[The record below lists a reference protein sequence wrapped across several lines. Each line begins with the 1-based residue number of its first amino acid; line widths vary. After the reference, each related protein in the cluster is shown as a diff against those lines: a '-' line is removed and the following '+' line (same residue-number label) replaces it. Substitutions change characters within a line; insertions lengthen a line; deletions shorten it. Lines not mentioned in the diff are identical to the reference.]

1 MSESERGDVRSSGS
15 GFNDVLE
22 TGSNILD
29 GGSIN
34 REREAGMKLGNV
46 LATVAV
52 VVTISSTSFAAE
64 TIKVGGL
71 WDLTG
76 VTADVGKPFA
86 DGVQDAIASINE
98 KGGINGK
105 KIELINVD
113 YAYKIPQASAAYKK
127 FVESDKVV
135 MINGWGTGDTEALKD
150 IIAKDKIPYFSASYS
165 GHLTDPSKTPYNF
178 FVGASYSDQ
187 MRGFLDFVKKNWKG
201 KEPAKVAFIYPNH
214 GFGKAPIEAGRQ
226 YAKELGIELVHEEII
241 PAPVQDVTSNLLSM
255 QRKNPDYAY
264 VQTTVAPCANLLKDA
279 KKLGIKTVFF
289 LGNYGM
295 TEALPKLAKEAAE
308 GVYGMATHA
317 AYGEKSKGMKAL
329 LDWNKKHSP
338 KAERDT
344 VYVRGWSYGLVWA
357 EGIRIADNNKQL
369 NGEGI
374 KNALETFKNFDTG
387 GLVPPITY
395 SATDH
400 RPTTKSTIY
409 VIKGGKMTKVQEVE
423 TARRKEW
430 LGL

>member
-1 MSESERGDVRSSGS
+1 
-15 GFNDVLE
+15 
-22 TGSNILD
+22 
-29 GGSIN
+29 
-34 REREAGMKLGNV
+34 MKFGRF
-46 LATVAV
+46 LATLAAALTVA
-52 VVTISSTSFAAE
+52 STSFAAE

-113 YAYKIPQASAAYKK
+113 YAYKIPQATAAYKK

-150 IIAKDKIPYFSASYS
+150 IIAKDKVPYFSASYS
-165 GHLTDPSKTPYNF
+165 GHLTDPTKTPYNF

-187 MRGFLDFVKKNWKG
+187 IRGFLDFVKKNWKG
-201 KEPAKVAFIYPNH
+201 KEAAKVAFIYPNH

-255 QRKNPDYAY
+255 QKKNPDYAY
-264 VQTTVAPCANLLKDA
+264 VQTTVGPCANLLKDA

-295 TEALPKLAKEAAE
+295 TEALPKLAKDSAE

-317 AYGEKSKGMKAL
+317 AYGENVKGMKAL

-344 VYVRGWSYGLVWA
+344 VYVRGWTYGLVWA
-357 EGIRIADNNKQL
+357 EGLRIADKNKQL
-369 NGEGI
+369 NGEGV
-374 KNALETFKNFDTG
+374 KNALETLRNFDTG

-395 SATDH
+395 TSTDH
-400 RPTTKSTIY
+400 RPTTKTTIF

-423 TARRKEW
+423 TLRKKEW

>member
-1 MSESERGDVRSSGS
+1 
-15 GFNDVLE
+15 
-22 TGSNILD
+22 
-29 GGSIN
+29 
-34 REREAGMKLGNV
+34 MKFGKV
-46 LATVAV
+46 LATLAAALIVAAP
-52 VVTISSTSFAAE
+52 SFAAE

-113 YAYKIPQASAAYKK
+113 YAYKIPQANAAYKK

-135 MINGWGTGDTEALKD
+135 MVNGWGTGDTEALKD
-150 IIAKDKIPYFSASYS
+150 IVAKDKIPYFSASFS
-165 GHLTDPSKTPYNF
+165 GHLTDPTKTPYNF

-187 MRGFLDFVKKNWKG
+187 IRGFLDYVKQHWKG
-201 KEPAKVAFIYPNH
+201 KGAAKVAFIYPNH
-214 GFGKAPIEAGRQ
+214 GFGKAPIEAGRR
-226 YAKELGIELVHEEII
+226 YAKELGIDLVHEEII

-279 KKLGIKTVFF
+279 KKLGIKTIFF

-295 TEALPKLAKEAAE
+295 TEALPKLAGDAAE

-317 AYGEKSKGMKAL
+317 AYGEDVKGMKQILAW
-329 LDWNKKHSP
+329 DKKHPS
-338 KAERDT
+338 KDQRDT

-357 EGIRIADNNKQL
+357 EGLRIADKNKQL
-369 NGEGI
+369 TGEGV
-374 KNALETFKNFDTG
+374 KNALETLRNFDTG

-395 SATDH
+395 TATDH
-400 RPTTKSTIY
+400 RGTTKSTIY

-423 TARRKEW
+423 MPRKKEW